1 VDNLEVLRTMKTY
14 QEYFYS
20 QEFYARSRMYLE
32 ACGFFPKSLPK
43 EHVAVMKKIQAVYFL
58 DMYYKEK

>member
-1 VDNLEVLRTMKTY
+1 MKAY

-20 QEFYARSRMYLE
+20 QEFYARSQMYLE
-32 ACGFFPKSLPK
+32 AYGFFPKSLPK
-43 EHVAVMKKIQAVYFL
+43 EHIVVMKKLQAVYFL